1 MILKNPKPEEL
12 WALPWQEMEVTL
24 GRKSALS
31 LRSLNVGNA
40 DRASTFF
47 RGCGFDL
54 ANPSH
59 QRDLE
64 QLFGEA
70 VFFIRHN
77 LLSEEERKRFV
88 LPGELASLDDVRRL
102 LILSSVRTPRR
113 RYVRLWACSIL
124 KVMQAIANLEFS
136 GKLREL
142 HLARDHIFSRIRAL
156 LMEDRK
162 GLCAR
167 HGSLSVRLKAVDWK
181 DAKTRASIILKLL
194 HKPEAIVDEVFDY
207 LGVRFVVHSEC
218 DVALLMRLL
227 IESDIII
234 PHQVIGMRTRNSLF
248 NLDEAKELLALSR
261 DLLSTGTV
269 TREEFADMCARVP
282 WGVAPGDAGK
292 LAAKGGS
299 RWQNAFS
306 SSEYRA
312 VQLTVR
318 HLVRTPNPAYLVLD
332 SLAGELRHYRGT
344 DRDTDPLL
352 QGLVPPE
359 LTRYFPIEIQ
369 IMDESSYDIS
379 KFGPASHERY
389 KHLQW
394 LSVRERVLGSLLK
407 VSKEKLATQEF

>member
-1 MILKNPKPEEL
+1 MILKNPSPEDL
-12 WALPWQEMEVTL
+12 WSLPWQEMEVTL
-24 GRKSALS
+24 GRKSALA
-31 LRSLNVGNA
+31 LRNLNVDDA
-40 DRASTFF
+40 DRASSFF

-54 ANPSH
+54 AHPTH
-59 QRDLE
+59 ARELE

-70 VFFIRHN
+70 VFFVRHS
-77 LLSEEERKRFV
+77 LLSEEERKRFP
-88 LPGELASLDDVRRL
+88 LPQELATLDDVRRL

-113 RYVRLWACSIL
+113 RYVRLWACSLL

-142 HLARDHIFSRIRAL
+142 HLARDQIFSRIRAL
-156 LMEDRK
+156 LKEESK
-162 GLCAR
+162 GLSAR
-167 HGSLSVRLKAVDWK
+167 HGRLSVQLKAVDWK
-181 DAKTRASIILKLL
+181 DAKTRSSIILKLL

-207 LGVRFVVHSEC
+207 LGVRFVVHSES
-218 DVALLMRLL
+218 DVPLLMRLL

-234 PHQVIGMRTRNSLF
+234 PHQVIGLRTRNSLF
-248 NLDEAKELLALSR
+248 NLDGAKDFLALLR
-261 DLLSTGTV
+261 DLLSTGTL
-269 TREEFADMCARVP
+269 TPEEFAEMCGRVP
-282 WGVAPGDAGK
+282 WGVEPGDAGK
-292 LAAKGGS
+292 MAAKGGG

-306 SSEYRA
+306 SAEYRA

-352 QGLVPPE
+352 QGLVPQE

-407 VSKEKLATQEF
+407 VSEEKLATQEY